1 MLQDINHSHS
11 QQQVV
16 MSNNSSTRKSRSGI
30 TQPRRS
36 DRNSTNKQ
44 HYQPP
49 PIRSTSGSG
58 LRNVNKHH
66 VRYTSGG
73 HLGEFDNNGQ
83 ENGCY
88 YDNISNGLQNQ
99 LGNQKRA
106 SSSSS
111 LLSEGHDSDY
121 DHLYSYSSHL
131 DLFEHQLFKAA
142 TRRSIS
148 GQRLNS
154 GSGQRLATTASSRSS
169 SQQQQQQQPSN
180 NHVVHHH
187 HNTDFDLM
195 METQLL
201 MQRTNQLVGLQNRQI
216 QPNTTSTSGSGV
228 AAASAAVTTKARA
241 ATDQE
246 WVI

>member
-16 MSNNSSTRKSRSGI
+16 MSNSTSQHSSRNKSRSAV
-30 TQPRRS
+30 TQPRNSNSSRT
-36 DRNSTNKQ
+36 DYHRNTTNKNKQ
-44 HYQPP
+44 

-73 HLGEFDNNGQ
+73 HLGEFGQ
-83 ENGCY
+83 EDCY
-88 YDNISNGLQNQ
+88 NSYTSNGLMQQ
-99 LGNQKRA
+99 MGQQQRA

-142 TRRSIS
+142 TR
-148 GQRLNS
+148 QR
-154 GSGQRLATTASSRSS
+154 TTSSRSS
-169 SQQQQQQQPSN
+169 QQPSN
-180 NHVVHHH
+180 
-187 HNTDFDLM
+187 HNPGAMNADFDLM

-228 AAASAAVTTKARA
+228 AAASATVTTKARA

>member
-16 MSNNSSTRKSRSGI
+16 MSNNSSSTRKSRSGI
-30 TQPRRS
+30 TQSRRS
-36 DRNSTNKQ
+36 DRNSTTNKQ

-88 YDNISNGLQNQ
+88 YDSISNGLQNQ
-99 LGNQKRA
+99 LGHQKRA

-142 TRRSIS
+142 TR
-148 GQRLNS
+148 QR
-154 GSGQRLATTASSRSS
+154 TTTSSRSS
-169 SQQQQQQQPSN
+169 QQPSN
-180 NHVVHHH
+180 
-187 HNTDFDLM
+187 HNPGAMNADFDLM